1 MNLQEQQNDDN
12 TPDES
17 ISKLKNNPLTQ
28 QETQEVE
35 LNELLLLSKTLENHK
50 NNTQELPQHREG

>member
-1 MNLQEQQNDDN
+1 MYTIQNQ

-17 ISKLKNNPLTQ
+17 IFKRKNNLLTQ

-35 LNELLLLSKTLENHK
+35 LHELLLLSKTLENRK

>member
-17 ISKLKNNPLTQ
+17 ISKLKNSPLTQ

-50 NNTQELPQHREG
+50 NNTQQPPQRKEG